1 MQSTDLVR
9 DEQRC
14 KKEKQGHRC
23 LAIKVNI
30 KMTDVL
36 ETSVP
41 EIKARPSDLKLHK
54 KVFSKFVFH
63 ERRWREKATKCSTLE
78 KLTSVM

>member
-1 MQSTDLVR
+1 MQSTALVR

-54 KVFSKFVFH
+54 KVFLSLYSTNAGG
-63 ERRWREKATKCSTLE
+63 EKRPQNA
-78 KLTSVM
+78 VH